1 MVSEH
6 KNMSKVIKKTIT
18 KEQLEEQ
25 IRKYTLEI
33 LEEELDKRMKAV
45 EPIVKKLTESR
56 RAEKAEKATLQER
69 ARLVNE
75 KMTKLK
81 KVNRILEKINKEKF
95 EI

>member
-1 MVSEH
+1 
-6 KNMSKVIKKTIT
+6 MSKVIKKTIT

-45 EPIVKKLTESR
+45 EPIAKKLTESR

-69 ARLVNE
+69 TRLVNE
-75 KMTKLK
+75 KITKLK
-81 KVNRILEKINKEKF
+81 KVNRILEKINKEKV
-95 EI
+95 

>member
-1 MVSEH
+1 
-6 KNMSKVIKKTIT
+6 MSKVIKKTIT

-45 EPIVKKLTESR
+45 EPIAKKLTESR

-69 ARLVNE
+69 TRLVNE
-75 KMTKLK
+75 KMAKLK
-81 KVNRILEKINKEKF
+81 KVNRILEKINKEKV
-95 EI
+95 

>member
-1 MVSEH
+1 
-6 KNMSKVIKKTIT
+6 MSKVIKKTIT

-45 EPIVKKLTESR
+45 EPIAKKLTESR

-69 ARLVNE
+69 TRIVNE
-75 KMTKLK
+75 KMAKLK
-81 KVNRILEKINKEKF
+81 KVNRILEKINKEKV
-95 EI
+95 

>member
-1 MVSEH
+1 
-6 KNMSKVIKKTIT
+6 MSKVIKKTIT

-45 EPIVKKLTESR
+45 EPIAKKLTESR

-75 KMTKLK
+75 KMAKLK
-81 KVNRILEKINKEKF
+81 KVNRILEKINKEKV
-95 EI
+95 